1 MLLDWIGLL
10 VVLGFVTIILGVYML
25 ITRSAGIYASPRQF
39 WTASLLSAGIAYLLS
54 GGLFLFLHL
63 NGTIAVA
70 ISAIV
75 PFLVGNLDL
84 GGKAKEPAPTDA
96 GLEQEQPTADD
107 EEAEAQDEEDKEDT
121 AISANMAKDGSANH
135 VVVSAPGESEPF

>member
-1 MLLDWIGLL
+1 MPDWIGLL

-25 ITRSAGIYASPRQF
+25 ITRSAGIYASTRQF
-39 WTASLLSAGIAYLLS
+39 WITSLVSAGIAYVLS
-54 GGLFLFLHL
+54 GGLFLIFHL

-96 GLEQEQPTADD
+96 GLEQAQP
-107 EEAEAQDEEDKEDT
+107 EAEEEVDEAQAAETDT
-121 AISANMAKDGSANH
+121 VISADAVKDGSANH
-135 VVVSAPGESEPF
+135 VVK